1 MTGVRFIALSG
12 QDHNLDTGR
21 IGDELADEAEAFVG
35 PVGGRRQPEIDQG
48 DLRRSLDLAQ
58 QTLRLSARLRDV
70 NGEVSA
76 EDEIQCIGDE
86 RIVIDDQQ
94 FRLGLLCH
102 PRALPRLACNTAIVP
117 DRPPDRSFSYGDG
130 LPDTGKKRLLQ
141 IERGAKSVTKV
152 CGRAG
157 KSQPAFVYYADP
169 IAELFDVG

>member
-1 MTGVRFIALSG
+1 MA
-12 QDHNLDTGR
+12 
-21 IGDELADEAEAFVG
+21 
-35 PVGGRRQPEIDQG
+35 
-48 DLRRSLDLAQ
+48 
-58 QTLRLSARLRDV
+58 SARSSRKREHKLNELTASQAVNFLRK
-70 NGEVSA
+70 GEVSA

-169 IAELFDVG
+169 IAKLFDVG